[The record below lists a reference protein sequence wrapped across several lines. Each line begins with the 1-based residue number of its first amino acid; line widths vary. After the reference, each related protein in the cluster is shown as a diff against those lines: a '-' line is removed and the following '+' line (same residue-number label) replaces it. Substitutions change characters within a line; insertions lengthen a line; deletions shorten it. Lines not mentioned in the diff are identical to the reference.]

1 MKDIFKKTK
10 EGIEKIIPMTLGSF
24 FIFLFTL
31 YLFFI
36 VGKSIYSNYESNKEL
51 EKEGEKIEAL
61 KQDISLLKN
70 EINYYQ
76 TKSFKEKEARAKLG
90 YKAPGENVIALP
102 LDKEEEK
109 VADKELGEV
118 IIKTPNY
125 VLWWEYLS
133 GE

>member
-1 MKDIFKKTK
+1 M
-10 EGIEKIIPMTLGSF
+10 GIERILPMTLGSF

-31 YLFFI
+31 YVFFI
-36 VGKSIYSNYESNKEL
+36 VGKSIYTNYLSNKEL
-51 EKEGEKIEAL
+51 EKEELKIQNLEYNI
-61 KQDISLLKN
+61 QNLKN

-125 VLWWEYLS
+125 VLWWKYFFDE
-133 GE
+133 